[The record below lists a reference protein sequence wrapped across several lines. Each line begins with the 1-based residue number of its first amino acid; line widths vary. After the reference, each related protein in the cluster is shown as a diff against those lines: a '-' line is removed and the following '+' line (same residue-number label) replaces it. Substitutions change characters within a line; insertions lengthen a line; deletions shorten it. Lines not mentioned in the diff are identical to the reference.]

1 MALKIVGSS
10 PIIHPIKNKHPFRVL
25 IFYGIRWIMG
35 LEESGPPVRAGKKVS
50 GGHFFSSGESPV
62 CRTGGK
68 QQAERENN
76 LLDSPDEINLSG
88 DIHIKNVVGV
98 TDGVS
103 VSRNLRDID
112 RNCIFRMW
120 FYLECIRYHTIQ

>member
-1 MALKIVGSS
+1 
-10 PIIHPIKNKHPFRVL
+10 
-25 IFYGIRWIMG
+25 MG

-62 CRTGGK
+62 CRASGK

-112 RNCIFRMW
+112 RNCIFRMR
-120 FYLECIRYHTIQ
+120 FYLECIRYNTIQ